1 MRISDWSSDVCS
13 SDLEGEAHEVPPAVG
28 TEVDAG
34 RRRHADLC
42 QHALAERL
50 AVVGQRRDVRVDVE
64 GAVGRR
70 QALEPRLRPLAQQ
83 KAAVPRVSGHV
94 AVEPRSYVAG
104 RLAGETPPAGR
115 GEE

>member
-28 TEVDAG
+28 IDVDAG

-50 AVVGQRRDVRVDVE
+50 AVVGQRRDGRVDVE
-64 GAVGRR
+64 GAAGRR
-70 QALEPRLRPLAQQ
+70 SEEDRVGKECVSTCRSRWVAHDYKQ
-83 KAAVPRVSGHV
+83 KKKC
-94 AVEPRSYVAG
+94 
-104 RLAGETPPAGR
+104 
-115 GEE
+115 